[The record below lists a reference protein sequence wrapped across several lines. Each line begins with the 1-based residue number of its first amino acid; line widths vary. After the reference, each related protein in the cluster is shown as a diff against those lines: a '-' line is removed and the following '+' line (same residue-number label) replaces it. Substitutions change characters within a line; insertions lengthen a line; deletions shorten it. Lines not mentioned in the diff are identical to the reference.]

1 MLQRYIRL
9 KARGITPTL
18 AIVDEQRPEG
28 LVKVVRLTFTRYDEE
43 TGAARE
49 FSEGVE
55 LASLVE
61 EATQVRKSWLAAK
74 EIYETLTGTPFPT

>member
-43 TGAARE
+43 TGAAKE

-61 EATQVRKSWLAAK
+61 EAEQLSKLWLAAK
-74 EIYETLTGTPFPT
+74 EIYETLTGTPFPS